1 MPRQSSSV
9 RVVAR
14 RAANATGLAALI
26 LVAACNHSA
35 AWDDQW
41 ARCHAAAIE
50 QGEFAEVERG
60 QRTTWRERYIGACM
74 QANGFSDPQYLF
86 R

>member
-1 MPRQSSSV
+1 MPRQPSSGRGVV
-9 RVVAR
+9 RR
-14 RAANATGLAALI
+14 TGTATGLAALMLI
-26 LVAACNHSA
+26 AACNHSA

-41 ARCHAAAIE
+41 ARCHANAIE

-86 R
+86 K